1 MRFFRQIPVA
11 LLLLFCVAHAKNLT
25 LEELKARADDA
36 QGAEQAKRC
45 MDYAHVELEYANQLF
60 TNGNVEQAQAA
71 ISSVMEYARKGAS
84 AATSSGKRLKQTE
97 IALRELEKRMK
108 DIGESLQFDDRPP
121 VLESVDEIERLRAAL
136 ITTMFGP
143 QAEPKSKS

>member
-1 MRFFRQIPVA
+1 MRRSWQIPVV
-11 LLLLFCVAHAKNLT
+11 LLLLLWVAHAKT
-25 LEELKARADDA
+25 QTPEELKARADEA

-45 MDYAHVELEYANQLF
+45 MQYAHAELEYADQLF
-60 TNGNVEQAQAA
+60 TKGNVEQAQTA

-84 AATSSGKRLKQTE
+84 AATSSRKRLKQTE

-121 VLESVDEIERLRAAL
+121 VLKSADEIEHLRAGL
-136 ITTMFGP
+136 ITAMFGP